1 MIVVPNPVIEQP
13 RAHMPVMPNA
23 TSASRRPPCRWTR
36 TVLGLALWVGLAL
49 GGCASSS
56 STTLPD
62 LKRQEADSLLTP
74 AQQQKAIADLARKKA
89 EEEAEAL
96 KKIQQSR

>member
-1 MIVVPNPVIEQP
+1 M
-13 RAHMPVMPNA
+13 
-23 TSASRRPPCRWTR
+23 
-36 TVLGLALWVGLAL
+36 LGLALWVGLVL